1 MESEGVQVDINVYGN
16 IALPVNSVVLVSSV
30 KTLMLISLHLA
41 GLPTIVLEYILS
53 KRVYILGM
61 EAPESPTL

>member
-1 MESEGVQVDINVYGN
+1 MESEGVQVDTNVYGN
-16 IALPVNSVVLVSSV
+16 IALPVNSVVLASSV
-30 KTLMLISLHLA
+30 KILMLISLHLA

-53 KRVYILGM
+53 KRVYISGM